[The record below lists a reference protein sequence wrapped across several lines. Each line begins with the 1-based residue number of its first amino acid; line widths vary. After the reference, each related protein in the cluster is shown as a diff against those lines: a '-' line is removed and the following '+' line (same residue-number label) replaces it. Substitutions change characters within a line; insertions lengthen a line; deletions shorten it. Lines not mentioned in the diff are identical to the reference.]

1 MIINM
6 DFLTENFFIEIDNT
20 FNKNNNNNNVRVW

>member
-6 DFLTENFFIEIDNT
+6 DFLTEHFFIEIDNT
-20 FNKNNNNNNVRVW
+20 FNKNNNNNVRV